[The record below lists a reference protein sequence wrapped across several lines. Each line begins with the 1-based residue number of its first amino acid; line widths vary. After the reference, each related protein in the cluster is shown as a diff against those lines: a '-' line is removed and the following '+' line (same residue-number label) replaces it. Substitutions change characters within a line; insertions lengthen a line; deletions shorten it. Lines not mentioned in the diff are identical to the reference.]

1 MGDCTRVHFRPQL
14 SLRLDKP
21 VFHPDKFSL
30 SFSHQVGKQ
39 NRILNG
45 RGGRLDSCSC
55 HYYPKCICFGGKRQ
69 NRGKRCNALT
79 TGNLAP
85 SCVFSRHVG
94 KNNRILHGQGCNCT
108 CEKEKRQNRGKP
120 CNVLTTIMMT
130 SAKFGT

>member
-1 MGDCTRVHFRPQL
+1 MGDCTRVHFRPPL

-55 HYYPKCICFGGKRQ
+55 HYYSKCICFGGKRQ
-69 NRGKRCNALT
+69 NRGKRCN
-79 TGNLAP
+79 
-85 SCVFSRHVG
+85 
-94 KNNRILHGQGCNCT
+94 
-108 CEKEKRQNRGKP
+108 
-120 CNVLTTIMMT
+120 VLTTFDFILDEVGQYWFLTFTALGMFFDLKPGLKNARVT
-130 SAKFGT
+130 CTHVHRQEI